1 MHITIILC
9 HPFERSYCHAIA
21 QALVA
26 GFGDTGA
33 DVSSHDLYAETPDPV
48 LTGAEIARRYSLD
61 EQIQGYTDEIVRTD
75 LLAVVHPDWWSGPPA
90 LLKGWLERVL
100 RPGIAYDWEGEEFE
114 EKHHVPLLTNA
125 RLAVF
130 VTTDREPD
138 RPPEPIEGFWR
149 DVADYSGMELARY
162 TVLSDLR
169 NSGQRQRRRWLG
181 EAREWAKEVSAD
193 G

>member
-1 MHITIILC
+1 MRITIILC

-21 QALVA
+21 QALVD
-26 GFGDTGA
+26 GFRETGA
-33 DVSSHDLYAETPDPV
+33 DASSHDLYAEAPDPV

-61 EQIQGYTDEIVRTD
+61 EQIQRYTDEIVRTD
-75 LLAVVHPDWWSGPPA
+75 VLAVVHPDWWSAPPA

-100 RPGIAYDWEGEEFE
+100 RPGIAYDWQGEEFE
-114 EKHHVPLLTNA
+114 EKRHVPLLTDT
-125 RLAVF
+125 RLGIF
-130 VTTDREPD
+130 VTTDRETD
-138 RPPEPIEGFWR
+138 RPPEPIEGFWL

-162 TVLSDLR
+162 TVLADLR
-169 NSGQRQRRRWLG
+169 NSGHRQRRRWLA